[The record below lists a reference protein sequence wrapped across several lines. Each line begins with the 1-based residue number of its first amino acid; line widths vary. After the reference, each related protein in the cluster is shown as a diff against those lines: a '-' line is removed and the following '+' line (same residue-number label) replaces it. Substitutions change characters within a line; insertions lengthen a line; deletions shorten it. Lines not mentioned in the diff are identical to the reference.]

1 MVDARVEVTYV
12 DADEPVILESP
23 FRTQTLGLVF
33 PLLLPNVTTVA
44 SDTIPGRIN
53 INQCTRSMLL
63 GIPGMDEATAD
74 EIISRRDIV
83 YDGSD
88 PNRGLETWI
97 LVERIVDLETM
108 RQLLP
113 FVNVGGD
120 VYKGE
125 LVGYFEDGVAS
136 SRAEVVIDRT
146 EAFPR
151 IVFWT
156 DKSHLP
162 LGYQLE
168 TLGLNFQ
175 ATQ

>member
-1 MVDARVEVTYV
+1 M
-12 DADEPVILESP
+12 
-23 FRTQTLGLVF
+23 
-33 PLLLPNVTTVA
+33 
-44 SDTIPGRIN
+44 
-53 INQCTRSMLL
+53 
-63 GIPGMDEATAD
+63 
-74 EIISRRDIV
+74 
-83 YDGSD
+83 
-88 PNRGLETWI
+88 
-97 LVERIVDLETM
+97 VERIVDLETM

-146 EAFPR
+146 EAFHELC
-151 IVFWT
+151 FGET
-156 DKSHLP
+156 KATC

-175 ATQ
+175 AT

>member
-1 MVDARVEVTYV
+1 M
-12 DADEPVILESP
+12 L
-23 FRTQTLGLVF
+23 FR
-33 PLLLPNVTTVA
+33 
-44 SDTIPGRIN
+44 S
-53 INQCTRSMLL
+53 
-63 GIPGMDEATAD
+63 D

-151 IVFWT
+151 IVFWR